1 MSFVEAAAAP
11 LRKTGQIKLHRP
23 QDFEGMRKAGRL
35 AAEALDVMTALVKPG
50 VTTESLDKLA
60 FEFAMDHKAYPAPLG
75 YRGFRKSIC
84 TSINHVVCHGLPDR
98 KPLREGDIVNI
109 DVTLLVDGWHG
120 DSSRMYCAGEIPRR
134 AQRLID
140 VTYESLMRGIAV
152 VKPGATTGDI
162 GATIQEFAE
171 AERCSVV
178 RDFCGHGLG
187 RLFHDEPNI
196 LHYGRHGEG
205 VTLKAG
211 MFFTIEPMI
220 NLGRPHVKVL
230 ADGWTAVT
238 RDRSLSAQFE
248 HTVAVTETGV
258 EIFTL
263 SPAGLNQPVWP
274 DATKPSPPA

>member
-1 MSFVEAAAAP
+1 MSFIDADLMPA
-11 LRKTGQIKLHRP
+11 RKTGQIKLHGP
-23 QDFEGMRKAGRL
+23 DAFEGMRRAGRL
-35 AAEALDVMTALVKPG
+35 TAEALDLLVERVRPG
-50 VTTESLDKLA
+50 VTTESLDD
-60 FEFAMDHKAYPAPLG
+60 FIFGFAMDHGAYPAPLD
-75 YRGFRKSIC
+75 YRGYRKSIC
-84 TSINHVVCHGLPDR
+84 TSINHVVCHGIPDN

-120 DSSRMYCAGEIPRR
+120 DASRMYAVGAINRR
-134 AQRLID
+134 AERLLE
-140 VTYESLMRGIAV
+140 VTYECLKRGIAAT
-152 VKPGATTGDI
+152 KPGGHTGDI
-162 GATIQEFAE
+162 GATIQTYAE
-171 AERCSVV
+171 GERCSVV

-196 LHYGRHGEG
+196 LHYGRRGEG
-205 VTLKAG
+205 VLLKPG

-248 HTVAVTETGV
+248 HTVGVTETGV

-263 SPAGLNQPVWP
+263 SPRGW
-274 DATKPSPPA
+274 DFPPREVA